1 MHRTDPVSPVAAFD
15 EECCSKTVEGIG
27 KSVAGAA
34 GCDGKCL
41 DILIWCVCKEV
52 VDPPVQILFFHLYTF
67 RGSMI
72 IGFRSARESGY
83 YIQENSDTIDTLN
96 DTTSVS
102 FSELACIADQILEK
116 AEDDPEILAQEL
128 DGLAPGIRNELLTSD
143 LLNAYQ
149 VFFYFFREDPGDLEQ
164 DRLTLQPAS
173 ALMTGVMMSETELS
187 ELFFSIEAGE
197 PVFSVSDGDRVVARF
212 RGADAY
218 QKALQF
224 LDESF

>member
-1 MHRTDPVSPVAAFD
+1 MEKLLNADIAQQVKVVFD
-15 EECCSKTVEGIG
+15 ENLT
-27 KSVAGAA
+27 
-34 GCDGKCL
+34 D
-41 DILIWCVCKEV
+41 
-52 VDPPVQILFFHLYTF
+52 PVQILFFHLYTF

-102 FSELACIADQILEK
+102 FSELARITDQILEK
-116 AEDDPEILAQEL
+116 AEDDPEILAREL
-128 DGLAPGIRNELLTSD
+128 DGLAPGIKNELLTSD

-173 ALMTGVMMSETELS
+173 ALMTGVMMISS
-187 ELFFSIEAGE
+187 SAKG
-197 PVFSVSDGDRVVARF
+197 ARF
-212 RGADAY
+212 CTRSTTRPLASSSD
-218 QKALQF
+218 
-224 LDESF
+224 

>member
-15 EECCSKTVEGIG
+15 EECCFKTGEGIG
-27 KSVAGAA
+27 KSAPGAA
-34 GCDGKCL
+34 GCNGECL

-72 IGFRSARESGY
+72 IGFCSARKRGY
-83 YIQENSDTIDTLN
+83 YIQGNSDTIVTLN
-96 DTTSVS
+96 DTTSIS
-102 FSELACIADQILEK
+102 FSELARIADQILEK
-116 AEDDPEILAQEL
+116 AEDDPEILAREL
-128 DGLAPGIRNELLTSD
+128 DALAPVIRNELLTSD

-173 ALMTGVMMSETELS
+173 ALMTGVMMSETELF
-187 ELFFSIEAGE
+187 ELSFSIDTGD
-197 PVFSVSDGDRVVARF
+197 PVFSVTDGDQIVARF
-212 RGADAY
+212 RGADSY
-218 QKALQF
+218 RKALRF
-224 LDESF
+224 LDESY